1 MSTQMNDTIRARAGK
16 TVEADDQ
23 DQEQPDTAR
32 DLVQQM
38 RDTLDQLTALLDE
51 QQKQQEQQ

>member
-16 TVEADDQ
+16 TAQAGDQ
-23 DQEQPDTAR
+23 DQEQPTAR

-38 RDTLDQLTALLDE
+38 QDTLDQLTALLDE